1 MAKTIT
7 KTSLLMMLFVVSSV
21 PFLEVVP
28 YKNTVSA
35 NSMKNLVFVESLSQ
49 KLHASVDIINKQ
61 KDLVFPDLFSFPN
74 NIAEK

>member
-1 MAKTIT
+1 
-7 KTSLLMMLFVVSSV
+7 
-21 PFLEVVP
+21 
-28 YKNTVSA
+28 
-35 NSMKNLVFVESLSQ
+35 MKNLVFVESLSQ

>member
-35 NSMKNLVFVESLSQ
+35 NSMKNQVFVESLSQ
-49 KLHASVDIINKQ
+49 KLHASVDIINFNELT
-61 KDLVFPDLFSFPN
+61 LVG
-74 NIAEK
+74 